1 VSGKIDLPKI
11 PGNNG
16 SLRKLNAESDINQN
30 QSISQT
36 RPAGVKQKDNDTI
49 ELQPGLNS
57 GTPDFDPIKDMD
69 MAKEQ
74 IESSKL
80 SILQQTPAALQAQA
94 NVVPQF
100 LFSLLS

>member
-1 VSGKIDLPKI
+1 MSGNIDLPKI
-11 PGNNG
+11 PGKNG
-16 SLRKLNAESDINQN
+16 ALRTLNAESDNNQN

-74 IESSKL
+74 IESIKL
-80 SILQQTPAALQAQA
+80 SIFQQTTTALQAQA
-94 NVVPQF
+94 NVAPQF